1 MRFPNKEMLEFLR
14 QEYPSGTRVQLI
26 RMDDPQ
32 APPLGTK
39 GTVTGVD
46 DMGSILEDWDNGSH
60 LNVIH
65 GVDVV
70 QKLNKKA
77 K

>member
-14 QEYPSGTRVQLI
+14 REYPSGTRVRLV

-32 APPLGTK
+32 APPLGTE

-46 DMGSILEDWDNGSH
+46 DMGSLLVDWDNGSR
-60 LNVIH
+60 LNVIY
-65 GVDVV
+65 GEDRVRRVGE
-70 QKLNKKA
+70 NG
-77 K
+77 

>member
-1 MRFPNKEMLEFLR
+1 MRFPNKELVEFLQ
-14 QEYPSGTRVQLI
+14 QEYPPETRVRLT

-32 APPLGTK
+32 APHLGTK

-46 DMGSILEDWDNGSH
+46 DMGSLLVDWDNGSH

-65 GVDVV
+65 GVDEVR
-70 QKLNKKA
+70 KLNKKTE
-77 K
+77 